1 MFTSVRGSLPAL
13 LVLAPLVS
21 AAQAG
26 GAPSSPPPAQ
36 AVNEAIERGVQY
48 LLKAQNRDGSW
59 GMDLYERGLA
69 WHDLRDGATALALY
83 TLTKCGLPPEHP
95 SLERGAAFLL
105 LSYPR
110 HTYATGIQLHAL
122 GGLGVAAHKK
132 RMQELVKE
140 LADLEVSGG
149 FDYPGLG
156 RADLSNTQ
164 VAALGFRA
172 ADHAGL
178 TLPKGIWARLVEA
191 TLRYQES
198 PVEIPGTALL
208 PREQRRMA
216 GFAYEPGGAPSASMT
231 TAGLTVL
238 GIASEVEGRV
248 PHALAV
254 KVAEARQL
262 GLNWLAQNFSVEGN
276 PHGEGAWHFYYLYG
290 LERVGAF
297 SGLTHLGAHDW
308 YAEGARQLLKEQR
321 ADGGWRL
328 DGRTSWPPT
337 PMPVANTCFALL
349 FLRKATF
356 SQTAPRAR
364 PGFRAMEEED
374 SEVWVRVDAQ
384 RVWTLWVS
392 GFSPLVRARLGLG
405 AERAEA
411 DESRPTIERVEWL
424 LDGAVV
430 ATVATAAAS
439 SGGTV
444 EVATDERFATRLT
457 PAEGGEH
464 EVQARVLARAPGGP
478 ELTFLSKPIRVFNEE
493 ARAPWMLDYVD
504 DAEDNVFL
512 RQTLTFSSSSEESN
526 FHRPAEA
533 FDGLQGSAWYARA
546 GDPEPW
552 LVLESARGVK
562 LKELLLSPAAAS
574 EILRAE
580 CALFETVE
588 LRINDAKEPLRVTL
602 DPDPL
607 KKTVVALGRATLVR
621 RLELRVIEPPEEPG
635 KYVGFAEIEG
645 R

>member
-1 MFTSVRGSLPAL
+1 VLFPVRGSLPAL
-13 LVLAPLVS
+13 FFLAPFLG

-26 GAPSSPPPAQ
+26 GSPAPQPSAQ

-83 TLTKCGLPPEHP
+83 ALTKCGLAPDHP

-110 HTYATGIQLHAL
+110 HTYSTGIQLHAL
-122 GGLGVAAHKK
+122 GGLGVPAHKK

-140 LADLEVSGG
+140 LADLEVAGG

-172 ADHAGL
+172 ADQAGL

-191 TLRYQES
+191 TLRHQES
-198 PVEIPGTALL
+198 PVEIPGSGLL

-248 PHALAV
+248 PHALDV
-254 KVAEARQL
+254 RVAEARQL
-262 GLNWLAQNFSVEGN
+262 AQNWLVQNFSVEGN
-276 PHGEGAWHFYYLYG
+276 PHGEAAWHYYYLYG
-290 LERVGAF
+290 LERAGAF
-297 SGLTHLGAHDW
+297 GGFTHFGAHDW
-308 YAEGARQLLKEQR
+308 YAEGAAQLLKEQR
-321 ADGGWRL
+321 ADGGWRM

-356 SQTAPRAR
+356 SQATARAR
-364 PGFRAMEEED
+364 PGFRAMEEAD

-384 RVWTLWVS
+384 QVWTAWIS
-392 GFSPLVRARLGLG
+392 GFAPEVRAELGLG
-405 AERAEA
+405 PQPRKAGEPL
-411 DESRPTIERVEWL
+411 PTIERVEWR

-430 ATVATAAAS
+430 ARVVAAGTAA
-439 SGGTV
+439 GEGV
-444 EVATDERFATRLT
+444 EVATDERFAARFT
-457 PAEGGEH
+457 PPGGGEH
-464 EVQARVLARAPGGP
+464 VLEARVFARAKGGA
-478 ELTFLSKPIRVFNEE
+478 ELEFASKPVRVHDEE
-493 ARAPWMLDYVD
+493 ARAPWMSDYVD
-504 DAEDNVFL
+504 DAESNLFRGQVL
-512 RQTLTFSSSSEESN
+512 TLTCSSEESG

-533 FDGLQGSAWYARA
+533 FDGLQGSSWYARE

-552 LVLESARGVK
+552 LALESARGIK

-580 CALFETVE
+580 CVKFATVE
-588 LRINDAKEPLRVTL
+588 IRINGAKEPLRVTL
-602 DPDPL
+602 DPDPM
-607 KKTVVALGRATLVR
+607 KKTVVALGRTTLVR
-621 RLELRVIEPPEEPG
+621 RLELRVIEPPVEPG